1 MSSQLL
7 VRSMTAESDGVLSV
21 ELIDAQGHELPSWEP
36 GAHLDVQLTAG
47 LSRQYSLSGDP
58 HDRLRY
64 RIAVLREP
72 AGRGGSAYKRRVS
85 TSSRRTWD
93 IAPLL
98 VIGVAL
104 GLLGQTLADSHTGWA
119 GALSLT
125 GLVLLLSGLF
135 RWSRRTRRRAALG
148 VTRGSMTTAA

>member
-1 MSSQLL
+1 M
-7 VRSMTAESDGVLSV
+7 
-21 ELIDAQGHELPSWEP
+21 
-36 GAHLDVQLTAG
+36 
-47 LSRQYSLSGDP
+47 
-58 HDRLRY
+58 
-64 RIAVLREP
+64 
-72 AGRGGSAYKRRVS
+72 
-85 TSSRRTWD
+85 
-93 IAPLL
+93 L

-119 GALSLT
+119 AALSLA